1 MDTRVD
7 SDSTDLR
14 CDVTAGGSPV
24 AGANVLR
31 HVELV
36 YRSGISGA
44 SSVLIIMVRDSSRC
58 YQSAIVV
65 SGSDLF
71 QAGAATYN
79 HVLFPRIGQSE
90 NGAR

>member
-14 CDVTAGGSPV
+14 YDVTAGGSPV

-44 SSVLIIMVRDSSRC
+44 SSLLIIMVRDSSRC

-65 SGSDLF
+65 NGSDLF